1 MSINRALAHV
11 EWGCRVGWPH
21 PSDDDAQEAAF
32 PRTTARFIGGWH
44 HRSMQEISAVGELHR
59 RDRLARE
66 AEEANLSPAATRA
79 GRSKGRTV
87 PEEPDEFRTA
97 FERDRDRIIHSKAFR
112 RLKHKTQVFLNP
124 EGDHFVTRL
133 THTMQVT
140 QVARSIAAALSLNE
154 PLAEAIALGHDVGH
168 SPFGHTGE
176 DALSPYFAPEEWHH
190 AAQSVRIF
198 EVLEDANLT
207 WEVRDG
213 IRAHSWRIDPP
224 PATPEAFCV
233 RFADR
238 IAYLAHDA
246 LDALRAGT
254 LRRDAFP
261 PGVLERF
268 GEPGRAWISA
278 MINAVIDES
287 LRTGAVRMDAD
298 TLAVMNRL
306 RDFMF
311 EHVYQSAEQ
320 LRQQRRAVAV
330 IRDLM
335 DWHLEFPA
343 EIPDS
348 YRQDEAS
355 PVTQAADYIA
365 GMTDR
370 YALATH
376 DRLFR
381 PTLNL

>member
-1 MSINRALAHV
+1 
-11 EWGCRVGWPH
+11 
-21 PSDDDAQEAAF
+21 
-32 PRTTARFIGGWH
+32 
-44 HRSMQEISAVGELHR
+44 MQELETAGALLR
-59 RDRLARE
+59 RDRETRE
-66 AEEANLSPAATRA
+66 AEEERLSPSATRSTA
-79 GRSKGRTV
+79 SRGRVRE
-87 PEEPDEFRTA
+87 EEPDRFRTA

-140 QVARSIAAALSLNE
+140 QVARSLANALALNE
-154 PLAEAIALGHDVGH
+154 PLVEAIAIGHDVGH

-176 DALSPYFAPEEWHH
+176 EALSPYFSPDEWHH
-190 AAQSVRIF
+190 AAQSVRIY
-198 EVLEDANLT
+198 EILEDANLT

-213 IRAHSWRIDPP
+213 IRAHSWKVAPP

-246 LDALRAGT
+246 LDALRAGVM
-254 LRRDAFP
+254 RPAAFP
-261 PGVLERF
+261 PNIVERF
-268 GEPGRAWISA
+268 GEPGRSWIDA
-278 MINAVIDES
+278 MITAVIDES
-287 LRTGAVRMDAD
+287 LRTGAVRMDGP
-298 TLAVMNRL
+298 TLAVMNEL

-311 EHVYQSAEQ
+311 AHVYQSAEQ
-320 LRQQRRAVAV
+320 LRQQRRAIGV

-335 DWHLEFPA
+335 DWHLEHPD
-343 EIPDS
+343 EIPDT
-348 YRQDEAS
+348 YREHQA
-355 PVTQAADYIA
+355 PLVVQAADYIA

-376 DRLFR
+376 DRIFR
-381 PTLNL
+381 PSLNL

>member
-1 MSINRALAHV
+1 
-11 EWGCRVGWPH
+11 
-21 PSDDDAQEAAF
+21 
-32 PRTTARFIGGWH
+32 
-44 HRSMQEISAVGELHR
+44 MQELHVAGDLR
-59 RDRLARE
+59 PRDRLARE
-66 AEEANLSPAATRA
+66 ADEERLSPAATRSSA
-79 GRSKGRTV
+79 SRGRER
-87 PEEPDEFRTA
+87 PEAPDEFRTA

-140 QVARSIAAALSLNE
+140 QVARSLAAALTLNE

-176 DALSPYFAPEEWHH
+176 DALSPYFPPDGWHH

-213 IRAHSWRIDPP
+213 IRAHSWKIDPP

-246 LDALRAGT
+246 LDALRAGV
-254 LRRDAFP
+254 LEPNAFP
-261 PGVLERF
+261 SRVIERF
-268 GEPGRAWISA
+268 GDPGREWIGS
-278 MINAVIDES
+278 MIGAVIDES
-287 LRTGAVRMDAD
+287 LRTGAVRMDDA
-298 TLAVMNRL
+298 TLDVMNEL

-311 EHVYQSAEQ
+311 EHVYDARDLQ
-320 LRQQRRAVAV
+320 RQQRRAIGV

-335 DWHLEFPA
+335 EWHLQHPD
-343 EIPDS
+343 EIPSSFRRD
-348 YRQDEAS
+348 DATPE
-355 PVTQAADYIA
+355 TQAADYVA

-370 YALATH
+370 FALATH

-381 PTLNL
+381 PTLDI

>member
-1 MSINRALAHV
+1 
-11 EWGCRVGWPH
+11 
-21 PSDDDAQEAAF
+21 
-32 PRTTARFIGGWH
+32 
-44 HRSMQEISAVGELHR
+44 MQEIGTGSELRR
-59 RDRLARE
+59 RDRERRE
-66 AEEANLSPAATRA
+66 AEEADLSPSATRSA
-79 GRSKGRTV
+79 QTRGRER
-87 PEEPDEFRTA
+87 PEEQDAYRTA

-140 QVARSIAAALSLNE
+140 QVARSLAAALSLNE

-176 DALSPYFAPEEWHH
+176 DALGPYFAPDEWHH
-190 AAQSVRIF
+190 AAQSVRIW
-198 EVLEDANLT
+198 EVLEDSNLT

-213 IRAHSWRIDPP
+213 IRAHSWKIEPP

-246 LDALRAGT
+246 LDAIRAGVM
-254 LRRDAFP
+254 LPGAFP
-261 PGVLERF
+261 PAGLERF
-268 GEPGRAWISA
+268 GDPGRPWINA
-278 MINAVIDES
+278 MITAVIDES
-287 LRTGAVRMDAD
+287 LRAGAVRMDES
-298 TLAVMNRL
+298 TLAVMNEL

-311 EHVYQSAEQ
+311 THVYLSADQ
-320 LRQQRRAVAV
+320 QRQQRRAVAV

-335 DWHLEFPA
+335 DWHLEHPE

-348 YRQDEAS
+348 YRQHEA
-355 PVTQAADYIA
+355 PLVVQAADYIA

>member
-1 MSINRALAHV
+1 
-11 EWGCRVGWPH
+11 
-21 PSDDDAQEAAF
+21 
-32 PRTTARFIGGWH
+32 
-44 HRSMQEISAVGELHR
+44 MQELHAAGILVR
-59 RDRLARE
+59 HDRLARE
-66 AEEANLSPAATRA
+66 ADEERLSPSATRSA
-79 GRSKGRTV
+79 QSRGRER
-87 PEEPDEFRTA
+87 PEGPDEFRTA

-140 QVARSIAAALSLNE
+140 QVGRALAKALSLNE
-154 PLAEAIALGHDVGH
+154 SLAEAIALGHDVGH

-176 DALSPYFAPEEWHH
+176 EALSPYFAPDEWHH

-198 EVLEDANLT
+198 EVLEDQNLT

-213 IRAHSWRIDPP
+213 IRAHSWRINPP
-224 PATPEAFCV
+224 PSTPEAYCV

-246 LDALRAGT
+246 LDAVRAGV
-254 LRRDAFP
+254 LAPDAFP
-261 PGVLERF
+261 AAALERF
-268 GEPGRAWISA
+268 GAPGRDWVAT

-287 LRTGAVRMDAD
+287 LRTGAVRMDDA
-298 TLAVMNRL
+298 TLSTMNAL

-311 EHVYQSAEQ
+311 ERVYQSADQ

-335 DWHLEFPA
+335 DWHLEHPD
-343 EIPDS
+343 EIPDT
-348 YRQDEAS
+348 YRQTDALA
-355 PVTQAADYIA
+355 VVQAADYIA
-365 GMTDR
+365 GMSDR
-370 YALATH
+370 YALATY

>member
-1 MSINRALAHV
+1 
-11 EWGCRVGWPH
+11 
-21 PSDDDAQEAAF
+21 
-32 PRTTARFIGGWH
+32 
-44 HRSMQEISAVGELHR
+44 MQELTAAVGLRR
-59 RDRLARE
+59 RDRVARE
-66 AEEANLSPAATRA
+66 AEEERLSPAATRSVA
-79 GRSKGRTV
+79 SRGRTR
-87 PEEPDEFRTA
+87 PEPPDEFRTA

-140 QVARSIAAALSLNE
+140 QVARALAAALSLNE

-198 EVLEDANLT
+198 EVLEDQNLT

-213 IRAHSWRIDPP
+213 IRAHSWKVDPP
-224 PATPEAFCV
+224 PITPEAFCV

-246 LDALRAGT
+246 LDALRAGV
-254 LRRDAFP
+254 LDRDAFP
-261 PGVLERF
+261 ADVRERF
-268 GEPGRAWISA
+268 GEPGKDWIGS
-278 MINAVIDES
+278 MISAVIDES
-287 LRTGAVRMDAD
+287 LRTGAVRMDEA
-298 TLAVMNRL
+298 TLGVMNQL

-311 EHVYQSAEQ
+311 ANVYQSAEQ
-320 LRQQRRAVAV
+320 QRQQRRAIAV

-335 DWHLEFPA
+335 DWHLEHPE
-343 EIPDS
+343 EIPDT
-348 YRQDEAS
+348 YRQHDAAL
-355 PVTQAADYIA
+355 VVQAADYIA

-370 YALATH
+370 FALATH

>member
-1 MSINRALAHV
+1 MQELT
-11 EWGCRVGWPH
+11 
-21 PSDDDAQEAAF
+21 EAAGL
-32 PRTTARFIGGWH
+32 R
-44 HRSMQEISAVGELHR
+44 R
-59 RDRLARE
+59 RDRIARE
-66 AEEANLSPAATRA
+66 AEEERLSPSATRSKA
-79 GRSKGRTV
+79 SRGRPRN
-87 PEEPDEFRTA
+87 EEPDEFRTA

-140 QVARSIAAALSLNE
+140 QVARALAAALSLNE

-176 DALSPYFAPEEWHH
+176 DALSPFFAPEEWHH

-198 EVLEDANLT
+198 EVLEDQNLT

-213 IRAHSWRIDPP
+213 IRAHSWKIKPP
-224 PATPEAFCV
+224 TTPEAFCV

-246 LDALRAGT
+246 LDALRAGV
-254 LRRDAFP
+254 LDRDAFP
-261 PGVLERF
+261 EDVRDRF
-268 GEPGRAWISA
+268 GEPGKDWIGS
-278 MINAVIDES
+278 MISAVIDES
-287 LRTGAVRMDAD
+287 LRTGAVRMDEA
-298 TLAVMNRL
+298 AMGVMNQL

-311 EHVYQSAEQ
+311 ANVYRSAEQ
-320 LRQQRRAVAV
+320 QRQQRRAIAV

-335 DWHLEFPA
+335 DWHLEHPD

-348 YRQDEAS
+348 YRQHEATL
-355 PVTQAADYIA
+355 VVQAADYIA

-370 YALATH
+370 FALATH